1 MGAYGD
7 GATVHL
13 GMWDMVVALSS
24 CVSVSL
30 HPRGLLHTHPLR
42 PYSPPSKCDTDVY
55 SHTSSSAYTT
65 HRCPQV
71 GLLVVWPF
79 EQGSLMQIAV
89 ANLVSITFFGFQAQ
103 VTPFISRTDNFLAL
117 ACSLSLAVMFLCTIF
132 YKNATL
138 TELPAIRHRMS
149 LEQRATYEIDGLG
162 LSVIFMVC
170 LFGALAFSAVVTVYQ
185 AFLQHKEHQDTLARR
200 LRLRDDGTAV
210 LPTALEEGCQYHLF
224 LSHTWVQGQD
234 QMRVVKRRLL
244 EILPGTFHSPL
255 RIFLDVDDLKTGAGA
270 ELIDVSNVV
279 LVFATEKYFASRA
292 CARELLRVRRLRR
305 WRLKPT
311 LVLLLRSFTYPNP
324 GCPTPE
330 ATRPRARAR

>member
-1 MGAYGD
+1 MPFCAVHVLLVGFAHRLRQFIPGGACTLD
-7 GATVHL
+7 LHL
-13 GMWDMVVALSS
+13 LLRNLLLECFDVGRGLPKGNCIEALS
-24 CVSVSL
+24 
-30 HPRGLLHTHPLR
+30 
-42 PYSPPSKCDTDVY
+42 
-55 SHTSSSAYTT
+55 
-65 HRCPQV
+65 
-71 GLLVVWPF
+71 
-79 EQGSLMQIAV
+79 V

-210 LPTALEEGCQYHLF
+210 LPMALEEGCQYHLF

-255 RIFLDVDDLKTGAGA
+255 RIFLDVDDLEDIG
-270 ELIDVSNVV
+270 ELESYVDRTCSIMIFLFPD
-279 LVFATEKYFASRA
+279 F
-292 CARELLRVRRLRR
+292 LLHFYQI
-305 WRLKPT
+305 T
-311 LVLLLRSFTYPNP
+311 IGIFHT
-324 GCPTPE
+324 
-330 ATRPRARAR
+330 